1 MKKLTIALAV
11 ITIISFAACINVE
24 TVKEAAAEE
33 AHAEEVQQNLKND
46 FLALFAGNEYKMGKG
61 EDMVK
66 VSFDLENYMN
76 NCGDL
81 GQFGWV
87 GIYWADGPLFS
98 VDVNFQEKELTTHDI
113 SDNCKIDSKGTY
125 KIKYIDDNTISLTVI
140 NSESNFFDN
149 QGTFTLK
156 K

>member
-1 MKKLTIALAV
+1 MKKLTIALVA
-11 ITIISFAACINVE
+11 IIIVSFSACTNVE
-24 TVKEAAAEE
+24 TVEEAAAEE
-33 AHAEEVQQNLKND
+33 AQGNSKND
-46 FLALFAGNEYKMGKG
+46 FLALLAGNDYKMGEG

-76 NCGDL
+76 DCGDI

-87 GIYWADGPLFS
+87 GNYWADGPLFS
-98 VDVNFQEKELTTHDI
+98 VDVNLQEKELTTHHI
-113 SDNCKIDSKGTY
+113 SDKCKIESKGTY

-140 NSESNFFDN
+140 NSDYNSFFDN
-149 QGTFTLK
+149 QGTFMLK